1 FRAIL
6 QTVAIALVS
15 LAVVYYLIFL
25 IKPNVIEYNVANIKK
40 LTTFDLNRSPRK
52 IISFYN
58 YFTSYPRDAKDFLFG
73 SGPGTFNSRSAFM
86 VGSPSYFDKVGFFK
100 DEDQPYYFKNYAY
113 TLWNESNTSQALY
126 LDGFRNQP
134 FSSILAFLGE
144 YGFIFTIWFF
154 ILYYIYYKKVS
165 AGYRL
170 RKSDRRATTY
180 FRFIKILIVLLP
192 LLLL

>member
-1 FRAIL
+1 MVLGFYGGGLVVCAAAFIAGFLRPKFRAIL

-100 DEDQPYYFKNYAY
+100 
-113 TLWNESNTSQALY
+113 ES
-126 LDGFRNQP
+126 G
-134 FSSILAFLGE
+134 
-144 YGFIFTIWFF
+144 
-154 ILYYIYYKKVS
+154 
-165 AGYRL
+165 
-170 RKSDRRATTY
+170 
-180 FRFIKILIVLLP
+180 
-192 LLLL
+192 